1 MKKNRTRF
9 LSFLLSLV
17 MIVTLV
23 PTTAA
28 AQPYT
33 GTEYDVSSGEP
44 DGILPSEPTEDIA
57 PSETP
62 EDSAPSGTP
71 EDNWQTVPP
80 ESSTQPEIPEDNSQ
94 PAPPENNAPSGTPE
108 EGIPSAPP
116 SGIPEDGAQPGIPEN
131 AGGDP
136 WAAGNYSLTVP
147 PAISGYRLVSSA
159 GELMEGGQYLIVGQ
173 GQRGTYALYP
183 YVSGI
188 SPGSLATGEGNY
200 GSHLAILSFD
210 GSGYVSSVTAPGAS
224 QGIGDLAQLHMTIT
238 PSGNGTYAFASAANP
253 SVCLRLIGAD
263 WFKENDAGQIAVS
276 FREDGSVTIKNS
288 ASDGRYLA
296 LSESKGD
303 YAFKTY
309 GTDFWGPTNS
319 IGAPIYI
326 YAAEEPVEEFP
337 VELGT
342 NLPQM
347 FTDDGN
353 VHNSWVFTG
362 GRVAQGQY
370 QDIGGARSYAGHF
383 EEYIRYTCK
392 SGAYDAVSKELQ
404 RHVVNVAYA
413 GQTLADI
420 VGSFSERIARLNPR
434 AVSYLMDSGESGNYG
449 FEGNLMSLIEQ
460 SLALRG
466 GSGMIVIQTLTDA
479 DKNAVDRVLD
489 ELTDEQKPNVMSVL
503 YSAGVT

>member
-253 SVCLRLIGAD
+253 SVCLALIGLRRTMPD
-263 WFKENDAGQIAVS
+263 RLRF
-276 FREDGSVTIKNS
+276 
-288 ASDGRYLA
+288 
-296 LSESKGD
+296 LSE
-303 YAFKTY
+303 KTEASPSRTALL
-309 GTDFWGPTNS
+309 TDAIW
-319 IGAPIYI
+319 
-326 YAAEEPVEEFP
+326 
-337 VELGT
+337 
-342 NLPQM
+342 
-347 FTDDGN
+347 
-353 VHNSWVFTG
+353 
-362 GRVAQGQY
+362 
-370 QDIGGARSYAGHF
+370 
-383 EEYIRYTCK
+383 RY
-392 SGAYDAVSKELQ
+392 
-404 RHVVNVAYA
+404 
-413 GQTLADI
+413 
-420 VGSFSERIARLNPR
+420 LNPR
-434 AVSYLMDSGESGNYG
+434 VTMRSKLMALISGG
-449 FEGNLMSLIEQ
+449 LQIL
-460 SLALRG
+460 
-466 GSGMIVIQTLTDA
+466 
-479 DKNAVDRVLD
+479 
-489 ELTDEQKPNVMSVL
+489 
-503 YSAGVT
+503 